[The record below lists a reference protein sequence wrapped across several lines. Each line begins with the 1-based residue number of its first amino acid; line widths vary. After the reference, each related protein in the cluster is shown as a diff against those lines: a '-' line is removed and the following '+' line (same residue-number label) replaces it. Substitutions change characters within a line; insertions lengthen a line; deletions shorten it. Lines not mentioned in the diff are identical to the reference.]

1 MKGEE
6 HEEHELVASF
16 RERRSPSRLGY
27 REGTKINGWNSG
39 AERGPGVGVVVG
51 FSGTVG
57 MLNWSHLQMAEI
69 VLERGYLQML

>member
-1 MKGEE
+1 MKSMNW
-6 HEEHELVASF
+6 LRV
-16 RERRSPSRLGY
+16 LGSA
-27 REGTKINGWNSG
+27 EAHQGLGIGKGTKINGWNSG